1 MTIARLRPDGAERSY
16 YERTV
21 ASSRE
26 DYYAGAGEA
35 AGEWFGEA
43 SAGLGLTGDV
53 GDGDLSALLRG
64 EDPVSGRTLRAP
76 PAPRDGVRTRIDPD
90 TGERT
95 ARVVTHHP
103 VAGL

>member
-1 MTIARLRPDGAERSY
+1 MLTIARLRPDRAERSY

-43 SAGLGLTGDV
+43 AVGLGLEGEV
-53 GDGDLSALLRG
+53 EDGDLSALLRG
-64 EDPVSGRTLRAP
+64 EDPASGRTLRTP

-90 TGERT
+90 TGSALR
-95 ARVVTHHP
+95 R
-103 VAGL
+103 L